1 MGPEEAVDS
10 INGYFEKVAQWFV
23 GDMEPEIK
31 LPGQIW
37 IDSYNKV
44 IKQRNLENTGW
55 IVRAP
60 WSGAWGLPIGT
71 KISQT
76 LLPAT
81 TPGFILATG
90 TTLIRADW
98 PIFWAAVQAGNN
110 IVTDAVWSA
119 EKRYGSYSYGDGETT
134 FRIPDLRGDFIRG
147 YDPGRGID
155 PGRVLG
161 SWQGDAIR
169 NLTGTLAHGTNSL
182 FWDGISTVS
191 GVFAKGGEV
200 GASANTGVTGSS
212 AKSITLDAS
221 RMVPTANENRPRN
234 IAYPFLIY
242 TGEVW

>member
-1 MGPEEAVDS
+1 MKLYIPGLPQIVQYAFDKLLNKGIGWDNLADEVWNRFRD
-10 INGYFEKVAQWFV
+10 QFV
-23 GDMEPEIK
+23 GV
-31 LPGQIW
+31 LF
-37 IDSYNKV
+37 
-44 IKQRNLENTGW
+44 TH
-55 IVRAP
+55 
-60 WSGAWGLPIGT
+60 
-71 KISQT
+71 T
-76 LLPAT
+76 LYFANM
-81 TPGFILATG
+81 PGFILATG
-90 TTLIRADW
+90 AELIRADW
-98 PIFWAAVQAGNN
+98 PVLWNRVQQNQN
-110 IVTDAVWSA
+110 IVTDEVWSA

-169 NLTGTLAHGTNSL
+169 NLTGTLAHGTHSL

-234 IAYPFLIY
+234 IAYTFLIY